1 MNKKIVKLTESDLN
15 RLVKKIIEEDTAEIA
30 KKTVTR
36 KELIKINIDKL
47 RKKIKEMQ
55 DKLDTYER
63 QLKTIKSTY
72 ETFIIHHRI
81 WYLH

>member
-1 MNKKIVKLTESDLN
+1 MPKKIVNLTESDLN
-15 RLVKKIIEEDTAEIA
+15 RLVTKIIEEDTAEIA

-63 QLKTIKSTY
+63 QLKTIK
-72 ETFIIHHRI
+72 
-81 WYLH
+81 

>member
-63 QLKTIKSTY
+63 QLKTIK
-72 ETFIIHHRI
+72 
-81 WYLH
+81 

>member
-1 MNKKIVKLTESDLN
+1 MNKKIVKLTENDLN
-15 RLVKKIIEEDTAEIA
+15 RLVTKIIEEDTAEIA

-55 DKLDTYER
+55 DKLDTYEK
-63 QLKTIKSTY
+63 QLKTIK
-72 ETFIIHHRI
+72 
-81 WYLH
+81 

>member
-15 RLVKKIIEEDTAEIA
+15 RLVKKIIEEDNAEIA
-30 KKTVTR
+30 KKIVTR

-63 QLKTIKSTY
+63 QLKTIK
-72 ETFIIHHRI
+72 
-81 WYLH
+81 

>member
-1 MNKKIVKLTESDLN
+1 MPKKIVNLTESDLN
-15 RLVKKIIEEDTAEIA
+15 RLVTKIIEEDTAEIA

-36 KELIKINIDKL
+36 KELIKINIEKL

-63 QLKTIKSTY
+63 QLKTIK
-72 ETFIIHHRI
+72 
-81 WYLH
+81 

>member
-1 MNKKIVKLTESDLN
+1 MKRIVKLTENDLN
-15 RLVKKIIEEDTAEIA
+15 RLVTKIIEEDTAEIA

-55 DKLDTYER
+55 DKLDTYEK
-63 QLKTIKSTY
+63 QLKTIK
-72 ETFIIHHRI
+72 
-81 WYLH
+81 